1 MNNAVTTR
9 VLVIDDDIA
18 VTDML
23 RVILEPKSF
32 EVFSSITAEE
42 GINSARC
49 LNPDVVVLDLFMPG
63 MDGWEVCRAI
73 RGFSKVPILVLTA
86 MSKPGMVVKA
96 LNEGADDYLI
106 KPVASSVLVAHLRN
120 LTRRARAEKEATES
134 KNNLKFNRHH

>member
-1 MNNAVTTR
+1 MSKSVATR
-9 VLVIDDDIA
+9 VLVIDNDVA

-32 EVFSSITAEE
+32 EVVSSSSAEE
-42 GINSARC
+42 GINAARQ

-63 MDGWEVCRAI
+63 TDGWEVCREI
-73 RGFSKVPILVLTA
+73 RKFSKVPILVLTA
-86 MSKPGMVVKA
+86 MSKPGMVVQA

-106 KPVASSVLVAHLRN
+106 KPVASSVLIAHLRN

-134 KNNLKFNRHH
+134 KNHFKFNSY

>member
-1 MNNAVTTR
+1 MSKSEPTR
-9 VLVIDDDIA
+9 VLVIDDDVA

-23 RVILEPKSF
+23 RVILEPMSF
-32 EVFSSITAEE
+32 EVVSSASAED
-42 GINSARC
+42 GINAAHRF
-49 LNPDVVVLDLFMPG
+49 NPDVVVLDLFMPG

-73 RGFSKVPILVLTA
+73 RKFSKVPILVLTA

-120 LTRRARAEKEATES
+120 LSRRARAEKEAVES
-134 KNNLKFNRHH
+134 KTRFKFGNHY

>member
-1 MNNAVTTR
+1 MNNALATR

-23 RVILEPKSF
+23 RVILEPKAF
-32 EVFSSITAEE
+32 EVVSSLTAED
-42 GINSARC
+42 GIQAARR

-73 RGFSKVPILVLTA
+73 RKFSKVPILVLTA
-86 MSKPGMVVKA
+86 MNKPGMVVQA

-120 LTRRARAEKEATES
+120 LTRRARAEKEATETL
-134 KNNLKFNRHH
+134 NNQKFNSQL